1 LSGDPEIQ
9 RSSLF
14 GLVNFRPRLTV
25 VLIFL
30 TLTVAVVGY
39 HISRDSGARRVEGMA
54 AEAQRIFAAAQKTGA
69 KGAPLDPGIV
79 EERIKE
85 WVGVRVA
92 LPRDERLFAYRSATR
107 ERIGKQVGAA
117 VHLIFGEDPYLLL
130 IVRPDTLRG
139 VETSPLFSESSFLS
153 WEREGISFVFW
164 EKEGALYF
172 LVSNVDLTHTF
183 DLVRQYFT

>member
-1 LSGDPEIQ
+1 LSGDAETQ

-14 GLVNFRPRLTV
+14 GLWNFRPRLTV

-39 HISRDSGARRVEGMA
+39 RMLRDSGTRRVEGMA
-54 AEAQRIFAAAQKTGA
+54 REAQRIFAASQKAGT
-69 KGAPLDPGIV
+69 KGVPLDPGVV
-79 EERIKE
+79 EEGIRG

-92 LPRDERLFAYRSATR
+92 LPRDERLFSYRSATR
-107 ERIGKQVGAA
+107 EKIGKQAAAA
-117 VHLIFGEDPYLLL
+117 VHLTFGEESFLLL

-139 VETSPLFSESSFLS
+139 GEDSPLFSESSFLS
-153 WEREGISFVFW
+153 WEKEGISFVYW
-164 EKEGALYF
+164 EKEGLLYF

>member
-1 LSGDPEIQ
+1 MSGDSETQ

-25 VLIFL
+25 VLIVL

-39 HISRDSGARRVEGMA
+39 HISRDSGTRRVEGIA
-54 AEAQRIFAAAQKTGA
+54 REAQRIFAASQKAGT
-69 KGAPLDPGIV
+69 KGVPLDPGVV
-79 EERIKE
+79 EEEIRG
-85 WVGVRVA
+85 WVGMRVA
-92 LPRDERLFAYRSATR
+92 LPRDERFFSYRSATR
-107 ERIGKQVGAA
+107 EKIGKQSAAA
-117 VHLIFGEDPYLLL
+117 VHLTFGEESYLLL

-139 VETSPLFSESSFLS
+139 VEGSPLFSGSSFLS
-153 WEREGISFVFW
+153 WEKEGISFVYW
-164 EKEGALYF
+164 EKEGLRYF